1 MNRGTIGGPTE
12 PHGVSYMNNNVVDK
26 GGMPQKDFLPRMG
39 AGCLVVLGAIMLM
52 AAVGSLVD
60 KSSDAVAGFI
70 ICLIMSAALIAGAVF
85 WFRYIRA
92 HDQQRIDLY
101 QEKMILGLAA
111 KHGGYLTLAMVVL
124 ESSCTATQAEMAMEQ
139 MIRQGFAQPELMDD
153 GTVRYRFGGL
163 IDGGRGG
170 S

>member
-1 MNRGTIGGPTE
+1 MGDLDYDVRDGVGLITLNRPE
-12 PHGVSYMNNNVVDK
+12 KAN
-26 GGMPQKDFLPRMG
+26 
-39 AGCLVVLGAIMLM
+39 
-52 AAVGSLVD
+52 
-60 KSSDAVAGFI
+60 
-70 ICLIMSAALIAGAVF
+70 ALS
-85 WFRYIRA
+85 
-92 HDQQRIDLY
+92 
-101 QEKMILGLAA
+101 EEMILGLAA